1 MADAAQTRQR
11 ILDLALELFT
21 ERGFAGTSVADLAGR
36 LGTSKAALYHH
47 FRSKNEILAALLDA
61 PTRRFDELV
70 TQAPELTAEQL
81 LGRVVDLTAE
91 LFAMAGMLDGDP
103 SVHAAQREQLLDR
116 SRDIN
121 EALTAALVPPPGDA
135 DARLRAHAA
144 YAAAKHGTLA
154 AVTDLGTAELPAT
167 SRAALVSAAL
177 RALHPPA

>member
-11 ILDLALELFT
+11 ILDIALELFT

-47 FRSKNEILAALLDA
+47 FRSKNEILAALLEA

-70 TQAPELTAEQL
+70 AQASELTDEQL

-91 LFAMAGMLDGDP
+91 LFAVAGVLDGDP
-103 SVHAAQREQLLDR
+103 SVQAAQRAQLLDR

-121 EALTAALVPPPGDA
+121 QALTAALVAPPGDA

-154 AVTDLGTAELPAT
+154 AVADLGTTELPAT
-167 SRAALVSAAL
+167 SRTALVTAAL
-177 RALHPPA
+177 RALHPAG